1 MRTHN
6 YTPHIERAT
15 SLPKHYK
22 SCMREFRK
30 QGYTYVSESGER
42 EEGEGEG
49 EGEGKGENLT
59 GREECIQI

>member
-30 QGYTYVSESGER
+30 QGHTYQRAER
-42 EEGEGEG
+42 ERR
-49 EGEGKGENLT
+49 
-59 GREECIQI
+59 GRERERERERERT